1 MVNYTEESAFIEKY
15 KPFRKFWTVFS
26 PHFVARLHSLANMI
40 RGGNPTQEPPSN
52 NEDFLTEY
60 EACLKNWKDAQKII
74 SSEIVFRLRD
84 IKKLEVKKTSIIETR
99 IKQRKKSVLMK

>member
-1 MVNYTEESAFIEKY
+1 MDSFFTSFCSSTAFTCQYDKGE
-15 KPFRKFWTVFS
+15 
-26 PHFVARLHSLANMI
+26 
-40 RGGNPTQEPPSN
+40 NPTQEPPSN

-84 IKKLEVKKTSIIETR
+84 IKKLEVKKNEHHR
-99 IKQRKKSVLMK
+99 NKDKAKKEKCIDEINLKN